1 MGHRDIDMIA
11 RWYNISRNIQKRG
24 SVGRGEIDEEKTSLS
39 LSLSRW
45 VVKARVGKSLS
56 EKHGKD
62 GGPSSFRFLGL
73 KEICCLR
80 RNWLPLKFVLIP
92 FVRGNI
98 RKKKKKKKKKQ
109 VALLKIFKK
118 FPKCCTS

>member
-11 RWYNISRNIQKRG
+11 RSTIPVAIYRRG
-24 SVGRGEIDEEKTSLS
+24 SVGVWSVGNEQKSMRKRLS
-39 LSLSRW
+39 LW
-45 VVKARVGKSLS
+45 VVKARVRKSLS

-80 RNWLPLKFVLIP
+80 RNWLPEICSDP
-92 FVRGNI
+92 FSRRKI
-98 RKKKKKKKKKQ
+98 RKK
-109 VALLKIFKK
+109 AASFA
-118 FPKCCTS
+118 